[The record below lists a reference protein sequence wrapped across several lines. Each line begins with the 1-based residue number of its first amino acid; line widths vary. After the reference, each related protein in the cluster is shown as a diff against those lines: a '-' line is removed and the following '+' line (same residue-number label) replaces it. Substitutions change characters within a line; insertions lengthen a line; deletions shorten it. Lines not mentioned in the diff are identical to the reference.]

1 MNNESLKKL
10 AVIVAVSIGIFW
22 MLKPKLNE
30 DDQNPFA
37 NRENGKKTGFI
48 RKPQIDDEQVE
59 HDHIRMAYNALCI
72 YIDALNAKENE
83 EVLSGIRQSMRDEIY
98 MEIYQDASGNYIVRD
113 LDGNDVLRY

>member
-37 NRENGKKTGFI
+37 NRENGKKT
-48 RKPQIDDEQVE
+48 RLTVNSLQIQIHSFAPKLVK
-59 HDHIRMAYNALCI
+59 YS
-72 YIDALNAKENE
+72 K
-83 EVLSGIRQSMRDEIY
+83 
-98 MEIYQDASGNYIVRD
+98 
-113 LDGNDVLRY
+113 